1 MKSKEKKITYKQLLS
16 YVNYLEN
23 KLNYNINILSKTV
36 DHYIRFNKHDK
47 KFMKYLEKTVNKD
60 EKQSTEKDI
69 KSAL

>member
-1 MKSKEKKITYKQLLS
+1 M
-16 YVNYLEN
+16 NYLEN